1 MKQLLIKTTSSKSGI
16 ELTFLRLIV
25 GLIFLMHGSQK
36 LFGLFGGGGLT
47 GTAGYFASIG
57 LEPSGLLALLAGS
70 GEFFGGLL
78 LMMGLLT
85 RPAAILTSIVSVV
98 ALLTVHL
105 ANGFFMSNN
114 GFEYILIL
122 LVVSLAIFIAGS
134 GKYSVDNIINNH
146 LNK

>member
-122 LVVSLAIFIAGS
+122 LVGSLAIFIAGS